1 MDHERPFNRTQGVRA
16 SSTDSAGRGPV
27 WSDLFVTRESREHPD
42 PADEAGV
49 KEDDTIAGADDASD
63 EAVHYVGVYII
74 SVAARLAEMHPQT
87 LRKYERFG
95 LLRPS
100 RTAGSLRLYS
110 EEDLIRLRLIRNLVD
125 RFDLNLAGVRLVMDL
140 VFRLSHVLAQ
150 IEDNEALLQ
159 TRAGRVAVKELRE
172 VLNELAG

>member
-1 MDHERPFNRTQGVRA
+1 M
-16 SSTDSAGRGPV
+16 GPN
-27 WSDLFVTRESREHPD
+27 DD
-42 PADEAGV
+42 AGV
-49 KEDDTIAGADDASD
+49 KGDETSSRSGNAPD

-110 EEDLIRLRLIRNLVD
+110 EEDLIRLRLIRNLID

-140 VFRLSHVLAQ
+140 VFRLSHLLAE

-159 TRAGRVAVKELRE
+159 IRAGRVAVKELRE
-172 VLNELAG
+172 VLNELAR